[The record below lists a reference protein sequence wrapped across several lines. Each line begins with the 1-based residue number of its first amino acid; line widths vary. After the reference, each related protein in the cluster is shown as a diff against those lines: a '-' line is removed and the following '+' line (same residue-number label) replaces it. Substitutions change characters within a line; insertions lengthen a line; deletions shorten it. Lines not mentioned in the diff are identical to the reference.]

1 MLHYS
6 VVIQW
11 LKEEFLGYLSD
22 WEESINKRDG
32 YSDEE
37 KAKMII
43 SQDTL
48 KGLRMTGKLFTTW
61 QSLFIFL
68 SA

>member
-1 MLHYS
+1 MDKNYHKYNVTLHRCY
-6 VVIQW
+6 IQW

-48 KGLRMTGKLFTTW
+48 KGLRMTGK
-61 QSLFIFL
+61 
-68 SA
+68 